1 MAKSTPRLLRRNL
14 TDRVVEA
21 LADTP
26 VVLIVGPRQSGK
38 TTLAQQVISAG
49 FDATYVTLDQAG
61 PRSFALTDPEGF
73 VGRFDQ
79 PVVIDE
85 VQRAPELFL
94 ALKLAVD
101 RNRRPGRFLLTGSA
115 DVLLL
120 PKVSESL
127 AGRVEILTLWPFS
140 QSELEGRKD
149 AFVDAIFGPT
159 FNPRLEEGRDLR
171 GEVIRRA
178 MRGGFPEAVA
188 RQDAGRRAA
197 WFESY
202 IATVIDRELPMIA
215 DVPDR
220 SRLPT
225 LVRLLA
231 SRSMSILNMA
241 ELSRSTAIPHTT
253 LLRYV
258 ALLELLFIL
267 QRIPSW
273 SGSLGRRLVRRP
285 KATLSDTGLI
295 AELQQ
300 IDPGR
305 FEHDPV
311 LLGPLLESFAAME
324 LRKLSGWSA
333 RRPTLF
339 HFRSHLGAE
348 VDIVL
353 EQTDG
358 RLVGIEVRAA
368 STVRSDDLTGLRAL
382 AEASGKKFVRGV
394 VLYTGPNATSLGA
407 KIMALPMSALWKL

>member
-1 MAKSTPRLLRRNL
+1 MAKSTPRLVRRNL
-14 TDRVVEA
+14 TDRLVEA
-21 LADTP
+21 LSDTP
-26 VVLIVGPRQSGK
+26 VVMINGPRQSGK

-73 VGRFDQ
+73 IDQFDR

-85 VQRAPELFL
+85 VQRAPELFP

-101 RNRRPGRFLLTGSA
+101 RNRHPGRFLLTGSA

-127 AGRVEILTLWPFS
+127 AGRIEILTLWPFS

-149 AFVDAIFGPT
+149 SFVDAVFAPAL
-159 FNPRLEEGRDLR
+159 NLKVDESHDLR
-171 GEVIRRA
+171 AEVIQRA
-178 MRGGFPEAVA
+178 VRGGFPEAVA
-188 RQDAGRRAA
+188 RQDAARRGA
-197 WFESY
+197 WFDSY
-202 IATVIDRELPMIA
+202 TATVIDRELPTIA
-215 DVPDR
+215 DISDR

-241 ELSRSTAIPHTT
+241 ELSRSTAIPHSS

-258 ALLELLFIL
+258 GLLELLFFL

-273 SGSLGRRLVRRP
+273 SGNLGRRLVRRP
-285 KATLSDTGLI
+285 KVTLSDTGLI
-295 AELQQ
+295 AELEQ
-300 IDPGR
+300 IDPR
-305 FEHDPV
+305 RMELDPV
-311 LLGPLLESFAAME
+311 LSGPLVESFAATE
-324 LRKLSGWSA
+324 LRKLVGWSVK
-333 RRPTLF
+333 RPALF

-348 VDIVL
+348 VDLVL

-358 RLVGIEVRAA
+358 RLVGIEVKAA
-368 STVRSDDLTGLRAL
+368 STARTDDLGGLREL
-382 AEASGKKFVRGV
+382 AAVSGKKFVRGI
-394 VLYTGPNATSLGA
+394 VLYTGRNATSLGA
-407 KIMALPMSALWKL
+407 NMMALPMSALWKL